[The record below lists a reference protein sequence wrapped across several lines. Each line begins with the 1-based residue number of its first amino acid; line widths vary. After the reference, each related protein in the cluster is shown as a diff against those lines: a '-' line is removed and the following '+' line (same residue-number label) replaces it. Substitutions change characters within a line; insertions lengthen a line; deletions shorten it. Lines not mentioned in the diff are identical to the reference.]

1 MATYVY
7 DTLEIKLE
15 NGDEIVLRP
24 LSITKLR
31 KFMHIVN
38 SETNFNDDAQDE
50 LEAMDG
56 FLKAA
61 VFCLEALYPDR
72 YSGKKQEEL
81 EELLTVPTV
90 LKILEVAGG
99 LKTADPNLM
108 GANLVGMN

>member
-24 LSITKLR
+24 LSIKNLR

-38 SETNFNDDAQDE
+38 NQVTLDDVEDE

-61 VFCLEALYPDR
+61 VFCLQALYPEKYKDR
-72 YSGKKQEEL
+72 DQEYL
-81 EELLTVPTV
+81 EDLLTVPTV
-90 LKILEVAGG
+90 LKILEIAGG

-108 GANLVGMN
+108 GAGLAGMN

>member
-15 NGDEIVLRP
+15 NGDDIVLRP
-24 LSITKLR
+24 LSIKNLR
-31 KFMHIVN
+31 KFMYIVN
-38 SETNFNDDAQDE
+38 NEVTIDDEAENE

-61 VFCLEALYPDR
+61 VFCLQALYPER
-72 YSGKKQEEL
+72 YKDKSQEDL
-81 EELLTVPTV
+81 EDLLTVPTV
-90 LKILEVAGG
+90 LKILEIVGG

-108 GANLVGMN
+108 GAGLAGMN

>member
-24 LSITKLR
+24 LSIKNLR

-38 SETNFNDDAQDE
+38 NQVTLEDVEDE

-61 VFCLEALYPDR
+61 VFLVSIFIFFWIKRLETEY
-72 YSGKKQEEL
+72 L
-81 EELLTVPTV
+81 EDLLTVPTV
-90 LKILEVAGG
+90 LKILEIAGG

-108 GANLVGMN
+108 GAGLAGMN